1 MHKVSCRL
9 ADYAPLEQAAGK
21 AWAME
26 DPVGYTQWVKGTRL
40 RTWPLEGFLLAA
52 KFVLPRTRSKTIKV
66 QKFTPSPVP
75 KTPKAA
81 QCLADAVSVVK

>member
-1 MHKVSCRL
+1 MHNVSCRL
-9 ADYAPLEQAAGK
+9 ADYAPPEQAAGK

-66 QKFTPSPVP
+66 QKSPAHP
-75 KTPKAA
+75 TKTTTT
-81 QCLADAVSVVK
+81 SHI

>member
-40 RTWPLEGFLLAA
+40 RTWPLEVFLLATE
-52 KFVLPRTRSKTIKV
+52 FVLQRTRSKTIKV
-66 QKFTPSPVP
+66 QKPTTHPT
-75 KTPKAA
+75 KTTTT
-81 QCLADAVSVVK
+81 SHI